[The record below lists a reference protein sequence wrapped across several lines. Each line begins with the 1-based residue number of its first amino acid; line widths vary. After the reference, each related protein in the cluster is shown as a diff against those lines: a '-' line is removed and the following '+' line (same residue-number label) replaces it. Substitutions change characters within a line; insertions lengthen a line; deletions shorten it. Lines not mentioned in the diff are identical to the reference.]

1 MSISS
6 TGTEFSQRPFVN
18 GAYCLINGEVRSWSG
33 PCTDTT
39 SPILDENGNRI
50 VIGKFAM
57 MGESE
62 AVEAALA
69 AKAAWD
75 TGRGVWPQMKTIDR
89 IHSIEKV
96 KSLMIILLI
105 VLACKSSLIFPAC

>member
-6 TGTEFSQRPFVN
+6 AETQFSQKPFVN
-18 GAYCLINGEVRSWSG
+18 GAFCLINGEVRSWSG
-33 PCTDTT
+33 QCSDTT

-50 VIGKFAM
+50 VIGKIAM
-57 MGESE
+57 MGESD

-69 AKAAWD
+69 AKSAWD

-89 IHSIEKV
+89 IRSIEKV
-96 KSLMIILLI
+96 PLL
-105 VLACKSSLIFPAC
+105 VLLF

>member
-6 TGTEFSQRPFVN
+6 AETIFGQKPFVN
-18 GAYCLINGEVRSWSG
+18 GAFCLINGEVRSWSG
-33 PCTDTT
+33 QCTDTT

-57 MGESE
+57 MGESD

-89 IHSIEKV
+89 IRIIEKV
-96 KSLMIILLI
+96 PLVVLLF
-105 VLACKSSLIFPAC
+105 VHDNFLW

>member
-6 TGTEFSQRPFVN
+6 SQKEYSLKPFVN
-18 GAYCLINGEVRSWSG
+18 GAFCLINGEVRSWSG
-33 PCTDTT
+33 QCTDTT

-50 VIGKFAM
+50 VIGKYAM

-89 IHSIEKV
+89 IRSIENV
-96 KSLMIILLI
+96 QLQL
-105 VLACKSSLIFPAC
+105 F